1 MGKVRAIFI
10 DVLGALRME
19 EIEEPKDDVQY
30 YVFLVGREQRNFKLL
45 SISFSETYALKYYI
59 FEEVIE

>member
-10 DVLGALRME
+10 DALGALRME